1 MTNCDLVVIG
11 GGPGGY
17 TAAFRA
23 ADLGRSVTLI
33 EAEDRLGG
41 VCLNRGCIPSK
52 TLLSV
57 AEKIES
63 AAAATEMGVAF
74 GAPSLNLDALRAHK
88 DGVVNR
94 LTTGLAGLAKRRRV
108 TVLQGTAKFT
118 SANALQVQTP
128 DGSSRALSFTQA
140 IIATGS
146 APITLPTLPDDPR
159 IMDSTGALALEDVPA
174 RLLIIGGGIIGLEMA
189 QVYHA
194 LGSEVVIAEAGP
206 QLVPGADPA
215 LLSPLTEALK
225 GKVAVHLTTQVSDV
239 RAEEEGLWVSAGAQD
254 LGRFDRILVAIGR
267 RPRGAEIDPAAAGVT
282 LTERGFI
289 PTGRDKRTS
298 QPHIFAIGDVTEG
311 PMLAHKAVHEAKV
324 AAEAACGEKVEFDPR
339 AIPSVAYTHPEVA
352 WTGLTETRA
361 KAEGVAVKV
370 TSFPWAA
377 SGRALSAGGGAGTS
391 RLILDPATGR
401 ILGAGICGANAGEL
415 IAVAGLAI
423 EMGATAEDLA
433 LTIHAHPTLS
443 ETLAFAAESFLGTLT
458 DL

>member
-1 MTNCDLVVIG
+1 MSEHDLIVIG

-57 AEKIES
+57 AERIES
-63 AAAATEMGVAF
+63 AAAAAGAGVRF
-74 GAPSLNLDALRAHK
+74 GPPQIDLGALRAHK
-88 DGVVNR
+88 DGVVTR
-94 LTTGLAGLAKRRRV
+94 LTTGLAGLAKRRKINV
-108 TVLQGTAKFT
+108 VQGMARFT
-118 SANALQVQTP
+118 SPHELEVTAPGAPPARMRFQ
-128 DGSSRALSFTQA
+128 QA

-146 APITLPTLPDDPR
+146 EPIRLGHLPQDPR
-159 IMDSTGALALEDVPA
+159 IMDSTGALALADVPE

-194 LGSEVVIAEAGP
+194 LGAKVVIAEAGP
-206 QLVPGADPA
+206 QLIPGADPA
-215 LLSPLTEALK
+215 LLAPLTERLQQ
-225 GKVAVHLTTQVSDV
+225 GTEVHLSTLVSAV
-239 RAEEEGLWVSAGAQD
+239 RAEADGLWVTAGAQD
-254 LGRFDRILVAIGR
+254 PGRFDRILVAIGR
-267 RPRGAEIDPAAAGVT
+267 RPRGAEVAPEAAGIA

-289 PTGRDKRTS
+289 PTTPDKRTA

-324 AAEAACGEKVEFDPR
+324 AAEVACGEKVEFAPR

-352 WTGLTETRA
+352 WTGLTETEA
-361 KAEGVAVKV
+361 KARNIAVKV
-370 TSFPWAA
+370 AAFPWAA
-377 SGRALSAGGGAGTS
+377 SGRALSAGAGPGTS

-401 ILGAGICGANAGEL
+401 ILGAGLSGQNAGEL

-423 EMGATAEDLA
+423 EMGATAGDLA

-443 ETLAFAAESFLGTLT
+443 ETLAFAAESYLGTLT